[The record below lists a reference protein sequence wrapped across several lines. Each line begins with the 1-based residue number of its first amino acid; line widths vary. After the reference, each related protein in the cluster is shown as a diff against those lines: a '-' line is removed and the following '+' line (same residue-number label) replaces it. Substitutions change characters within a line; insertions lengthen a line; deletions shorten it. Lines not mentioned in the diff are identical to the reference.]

1 VNRSHDDER
10 LTDAIL
16 AATSGKSC
24 ARCHERL
31 LAFDSGGLRAAER
44 ELVELHLEHCEE
56 CREMA
61 EALAWMKDIF
71 PTMAE
76 EEPGE
81 ACTAAILARTS
92 LAPHGIAGLWKSA
105 VQRLGLLVSAPVS
118 IFAAARERWQGAL
131 RRPLFPLEAA
141 YVATLIVVLLAGTP
155 ISPFHSVAKESLH
168 WLKGETQPAVMAG
181 MPLPQDLRPLTSE
194 TLDRT
199 FSPAQRHL
207 REGKSGFLRAL
218 QARSEAW
225 TGVRELM
232 GAVGDLFS
240 AVTDRENAAVAP
252 ALQDINGGFHHIW
265 RGLRHPRS
273 QEDPAGFDANTN
285 PELPRQGANHE

>member
-31 LAFDSGGLRAAER
+31 LAFDAGGLRAAER

-56 CREMA
+56 CRGMA
-61 EALAWMKDIF
+61 EALAWLKDVF
-71 PTMAE
+71 PAMVE

-92 LAPHGIAGLWKSA
+92 LAPHGVAGLWRST
-105 VQRLGLLVSAPVS
+105 QERLGDFFFGPAS
-118 IFAAARERWQGAL
+118 IFASARGRWQRAL
-131 RRPLFPLEAA
+131 QRPLFPLEAA
-141 YVATLIVVLLAGTP
+141 YVATLLVLLLAGTP
-155 ISPFHSVAKESLH
+155 VSPFHSVAQQSLH
-168 WLKGETQPAVMAG
+168 WLKGESQPAVMAG
-181 MPLPQDLRPLTSE
+181 IPLPQDLRPLTSE

-207 REGKSGFLRAL
+207 RESKSGFLRAL

-232 GAVGDLFS
+232 DGVGDLFS
-240 AVTDRENAAVAP
+240 AVTGRENAAVAP

-273 QEDPAGFDANTN
+273 QEDPAGLGGN
-285 PELPRQGANHE
+285 PNPDLPRQGANHE